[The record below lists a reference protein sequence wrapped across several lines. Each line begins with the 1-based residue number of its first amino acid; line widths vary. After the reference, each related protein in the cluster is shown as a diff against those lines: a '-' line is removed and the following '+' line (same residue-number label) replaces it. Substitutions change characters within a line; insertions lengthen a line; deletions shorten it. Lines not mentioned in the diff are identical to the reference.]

1 MNEVALVER
10 QLEQER
16 RARKDVEQRLNDK
29 SVELARANREL
40 QRASRRLHSLE
51 SQGEDVRQQLESELR
66 TESERCRQL
75 ERRLSI
81 FTEIVRCTGEAV
93 AITDRE
99 GKIIEVNPAY
109 EHALGQSRAEAVG
122 TVLYGGPADGSD
134 ERYRE
139 LWRSLRDDGRW
150 AGEIVATRKNGE
162 QFQSWVTINAI
173 SDEYGNTS
181 HYIGVARDMTVQ
193 RMNEQQ
199 LRKLEFYDVLTQLPN
214 RAMFNERLGNA
225 LQAAERDRSTVAVIH
240 FNIDQFKGVNDT
252 LGHPTGD
259 RLLVEV
265 SRRISN
271 CIRVADT
278 IARTGGDE
286 FTILLTNLDA
296 PFEAVYIVERLI
308 ETIGMPLELGDVTIQ
323 VGASAGMSFYPD
335 DGQDGDTL
343 LKNADLALHAA
354 KERGRRQYCTFSPE
368 MLIRSSERFSL
379 SIQLDGALN
388 KDEFKLAF
396 QPIFNVKTG
405 IADSVEAL
413 IRWQAPD
420 GQWVPPGVFIPHAE
434 ATGLIYKIDC
444 WVLER
449 SCRAAA
455 SWARGGAGGLGIAV
469 NLSAMSVQQPDMA
482 EVVDRI
488 LCKTG
493 LPPHLLT
500 LEITETAVIADPHVA
515 RTVLERIV
523 GLGVGL
529 SVDDFGTGH
538 SSLSYLTQFPIDC
551 IKLDRLFVNRIGK
564 DGASEKVIQS
574 VLELARKLALRVVAE
589 GIEEPEQQQFLA
601 AAGCEL
607 MQGFYLVAPL
617 CGDQF
622 EGWLS
627 LQNQPLPALG
637 RAIDH
642 RLSDAS

>member
-1 MNEVALVER
+1 
-10 QLEQER
+10 
-16 RARKDVEQRLNDK
+16 
-29 SVELARANREL
+29 
-40 QRASRRLHSLE
+40 
-51 SQGEDVRQQLESELR
+51 
-66 TESERCRQL
+66 
-75 ERRLSI
+75 
-81 FTEIVRCTGEAV
+81 
-93 AITDRE
+93 
-99 GKIIEVNPAY
+99 
-109 EHALGQSRAEAVG
+109 
-122 TVLYGGPADGSD
+122 
-134 ERYRE
+134 
-139 LWRSLRDDGRW
+139 
-150 AGEIVATRKNGE
+150 
-162 QFQSWVTINAI
+162 
-173 SDEYGNTS
+173 
-181 HYIGVARDMTVQ
+181 
-193 RMNEQQ
+193 
-199 LRKLEFYDVLTQLPN
+199 
-214 RAMFNERLGNA
+214 
-225 LQAAERDRSTVAVIH
+225 
-240 FNIDQFKGVNDT
+240 
-252 LGHPTGD
+252 
-259 RLLVEV
+259 
-265 SRRISN
+265 
-271 CIRVADT
+271 
-278 IARTGGDE
+278 
-286 FTILLTNLDA
+286 
-296 PFEAVYIVERLI
+296 
-308 ETIGMPLELGDVTIQ
+308 
-323 VGASAGMSFYPD
+323 
-335 DGQDGDTL
+335 
-343 LKNADLALHAA
+343 
-354 KERGRRQYCTFSPE
+354 

-388 KDEFKLAF
+388 NDEFKLAF

-413 IRWQAPD
+413 IRWQTPD

-434 ATGLIYKIDC
+434 ATGVIYKIDC

-449 SCRAAA
+449 SCLAAA

-622 EGWLS
+622 DGWLS

-637 RAIDH
+637 RAIDR